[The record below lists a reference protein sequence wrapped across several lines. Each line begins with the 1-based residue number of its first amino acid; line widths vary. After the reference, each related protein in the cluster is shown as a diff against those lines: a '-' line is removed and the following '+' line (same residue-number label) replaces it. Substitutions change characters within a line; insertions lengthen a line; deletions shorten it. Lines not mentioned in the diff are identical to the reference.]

1 MTRGGLRSLAD
12 LVVSQEV
19 RLLLH
24 RILAEL
30 DLHLELFVLLHQILA
45 DAKHFFKF
53 GFIYASDFLTASL
66 RVL

>member
-1 MTRGGLRSLAD
+1 MAD

-19 RLLLH
+19 CLLLH
-24 RILAEL
+24 RILA
-30 DLHLELFVLLHQILA
+30 DLHLELLVLLHQILA

-53 GFIYASDFLTASL
+53 GFIYASNFLTASL